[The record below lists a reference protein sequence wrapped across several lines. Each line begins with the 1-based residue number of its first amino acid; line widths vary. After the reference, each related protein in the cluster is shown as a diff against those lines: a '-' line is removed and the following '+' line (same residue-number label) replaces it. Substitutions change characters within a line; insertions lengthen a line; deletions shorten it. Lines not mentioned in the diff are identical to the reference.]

1 MKVTIAYYLSLR
13 TLQNMKPCMITV
25 YCGVSIQSYV
35 LLFFKS
41 VVGQNQKLVG
51 PVNTDAI

>member
-1 MKVTIAYYLSLR
+1 
-13 TLQNMKPCMITV
+13 MKPCMITV

-51 PVNTDAI
+51 PSDAVDNQLNE

>member
-1 MKVTIAYYLSLR
+1 
-13 TLQNMKPCMITV
+13 MKPCMITV
-25 YCGVSIQSYV
+25 YCGVGIQSYV

-51 PVNTDAI
+51 PVNTDAIDNQLNE

>member
-1 MKVTIAYYLSLR
+1 MKVT
-13 TLQNMKPCMITV
+13 PCMITV

-51 PVNTDAI
+51 PVNTDVIDNQLNE